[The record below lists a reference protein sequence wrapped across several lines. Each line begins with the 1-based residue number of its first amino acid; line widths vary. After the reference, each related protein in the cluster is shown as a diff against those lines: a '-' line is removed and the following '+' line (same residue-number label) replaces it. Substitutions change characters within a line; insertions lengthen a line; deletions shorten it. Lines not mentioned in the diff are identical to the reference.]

1 LHNKSTMSYRV
12 LFHVGPCFPGTPHM
26 NQNPFRRWTIMIAQ
40 PQPLIEVFAEIP
52 DFRRHRGKRPPLP
65 AILSLA
71 CCAML
76 CGYRSYSAIAEW
88 GRNYG
93 GRIAQ
98 ALGFTHN
105 TPCAATL
112 HTVFRHVD
120 RDALEATLG
129 AWAEGVIV
137 STPAAPS
144 AGEAAVALDGKTL
157 RGSSKQG
164 APGVH
169 LLSALSHHLGL
180 TLAQQAVDDKT
191 NEITQVETVLRQLV
205 LPGRV
210 LTMDALLTQRHVA
223 QTIVDAGGDYV
234 MIVKNNQL
242 QLRADIEL
250 VFTLPPAG
258 DRQES
263 SRTVDIGHGRIEQR
277 NITSSEALVGYS
289 DWPGLAQVFAVG
301 RHVITQK
308 TGKERAEVVYG
319 ITSLRPERAT
329 PERLLDLV
337 RGHWQIENKSHW
349 VRDVTFDEDR
359 SQVRCG
365 NIPHV
370 MAALRNTAI
379 GLLRWAGHTNIAAAC
394 RRLAAQPAQALAL
407 IGIEFEN

>member
-1 LHNKSTMSYRV
+1 
-12 LFHVGPCFPGTPHM
+12 M
-26 NQNPFRRWTIMIAQ
+26 NQNPSLRWTLMIAQ

-52 DFRRHRGKRPPLP
+52 DFRRCRGKRHPLP

-93 GRIAQ
+93 AGMAH

-120 RDALEATLG
+120 RDVVEAKLG
-129 AWAEGVIV
+129 AWAEGIVI
-137 STPAAPS
+137 STPAAP
-144 AGEAAVALDGKTL
+144 AADQAALALDGKTL
-157 RGSSKQG
+157 RGSRKQG

-191 NEITQVETVLRQLV
+191 NEITQVETLLGQLV
-205 LPGRV
+205 LQDRV
-210 LTMDALLTQRHVA
+210 VTMDALLTQRHVA
-223 QTIVDAGGDYV
+223 QTIVEQGGDYV
-234 MIVKNNQL
+234 MIVKENQP
-242 QLRADIEL
+242 QLHADIEL
-250 VFTLPPAG
+250 VFTLPPVG
-258 DRQES
+258 DRQETA
-263 SRTVDIGHGRIEQR
+263 RTVDSGHGRIEQR
-277 NITSSEALVGYS
+277 NITTSEALVGYS
-289 DWPGLAQVFAVG
+289 DWPGLAQVFEVG
-301 RHVITQK
+301 RHVITPK

-319 ITSLRPERAT
+319 VTSLRPERAT
-329 PERLLDLV
+329 PERLLELV
-337 RGHWQIENKSHW
+337 RGHWSIENKSHW

-370 MAALRNTAI
+370 MAALRNTTI

-394 RRLAAQPAQALAL
+394 RRLAAQPVQALAL
-407 IGIEFEN
+407 IGIAVEN

>member
-1 LHNKSTMSYRV
+1 
-12 LFHVGPCFPGTPHM
+12 
-26 NQNPFRRWTIMIAQ
+26 MIAQ

-52 DFRRHRGKRPPLP
+52 DFRRCRGKRHPLP

-76 CGYRSYSAIAEW
+76 CGYRSDSAIAEW

-93 GRIAQ
+93 AGMAH

-120 RDALEATLG
+120 RDAVEKTLG
-129 AWAEGVIV
+129 AWAESVVV

-144 AGEAAVALDGKTL
+144 VGEAAVALDGKTL
-157 RGSSKQG
+157 RGSRKQG

-180 TLAQQAVDDKT
+180 TLAQQAVDAKT

-205 LPGRV
+205 LKDRV
-210 LTMDALLTQRHVA
+210 VTMDALLTQRHIA
-223 QTIVDAGGDYV
+223 QTIVDQGGDYV
-234 MIVKNNQL
+234 MIVKENQP

-250 VFTLPPAG
+250 VFMLPPAG
-258 DRQES
+258 DRQETA
-263 SRTVDIGHGRIEQR
+263 RTVDIGHGRIEQR
-277 NITSSEALVGYS
+277 NITTSEALVGYS
-289 DWPGLAQVFAVG
+289 DWPGLAQVFELG
-301 RHVITQK
+301 RDVIIQK
-308 TGKERAEVVYG
+308 TGQERVEVVYG
-319 ITSLRPERAT
+319 VTSLSPERAT
-329 PERLLDLV
+329 PERVLALV

-370 MAALRNTAI
+370 MAALRNTTI

-407 IGIEFEN
+407 IGIELEN

>member
-1 LHNKSTMSYRV
+1 
-12 LFHVGPCFPGTPHM
+12 
-26 NQNPFRRWTIMIAQ
+26 MISQ

-52 DFRRHRGKRPPLP
+52 DFRRRQGTRHPLP

-93 GRIAQ
+93 TGMAR

-105 TPCAATL
+105 TPCATTL
-112 HTVFRHVD
+112 HTVFGRLN
-120 RDALEATLG
+120 REALEAKLG
-129 AWAEGVIV
+129 AWAERVV
-137 STPAAPS
+137 ASTPPAPS
-144 AGEAAVALDGKTL
+144 AGQAAVAPDGKTL
-157 RGSSKQG
+157 RGSRKQG

-180 TLAQQAVDDKT
+180 TLGQVAVDAKT

-205 LPGRV
+205 LKDRV
-210 LTMDALLTQRHVA
+210 FTMDALLTQRHVA
-223 QTIVDAGGDYV
+223 QTIVDGGGDYV
-234 MIVKNNQL
+234 MIVKNNQP
-242 QLRADIEL
+242 QLHADIAL

-263 SRTVDIGHGRIEQR
+263 ARTVDIGHGRIEQR
-277 NITSSEALVGYS
+277 TITTSEALVGYS
-289 DWPGLAQVFAVG
+289 DWPGLAQVFELG

-308 TGKERAEVVYG
+308 TAKERAEVVYG
-319 ITSLRPERAT
+319 VTSLSPERAT
-329 PERLLDLV
+329 PGRVLELV
-337 RGHWQIENKSHW
+337 RGHWHIENKSHW

-359 SQVRCG
+359 SQVRWG
-365 NIPHV
+365 NIPQV
-370 MAALRNTAI
+370 MAAFRNTAI
-379 GLLRWAGHTNIAAAC
+379 GLLRWTDYTNIAAAC
-394 RRLAAQPAQALAL
+394 RLLAAQPAQALAL

>member
-1 LHNKSTMSYRV
+1 MGSCL
-12 LFHVGPCFPGTPHM
+12 PGTPRM
-26 NQNPFRRWTIMIAQ
+26 NQNPSLRWTLMIAQ

-52 DFRRHRGKRPPLP
+52 DFRRCRGKRHPLP

-93 GRIAQ
+93 AGMAH

-112 HTVFRHVD
+112 HTVLRHVD
-120 RDALEATLG
+120 RDEVEGKLG
-129 AWAEGVIV
+129 AWAEGVVV
-137 STPAAPS
+137 STPGAPS

-157 RGSSKQG
+157 RGSRKQG

-191 NEITQVETVLRQLV
+191 NEITQVETLLGQLV
-205 LPGRV
+205 LQDRV
-210 LTMDALLTQRHVA
+210 VTMDALLTQRHVA
-223 QTIVDAGGDYV
+223 QTIVEQGGDYV
-234 MIVKNNQL
+234 MIVKENQP
-242 QLRADIEL
+242 QLHADIEL
-250 VFTLPPAG
+250 VFTLPPVG
-258 DRQES
+258 DRQETA
-263 SRTVDIGHGRIEQR
+263 RTVDSGHGRIEQR
-277 NITSSEALVGYS
+277 NITTSEALVGYS
-289 DWPGLAQVFAVG
+289 DWPGLAQVFEVG
-301 RHVITQK
+301 RHVITPK
-308 TGKERAEVVYG
+308 TGQERAEMVYG
-319 ITSLRPERAT
+319 VTSLSPEQAD
-329 PERLLDLV
+329 PGRLLELV
-337 RGHWQIENKSHW
+337 RGHWGIENKSHW

-365 NIPHV
+365 NIPQV

-379 GLLRWAGHTNIAAAC
+379 GLLRWAGYTNIAAAC
-394 RRLAAQPAQALAL
+394 RRLAAQPVQALAL
-407 IGIEFEN
+407 IGITLEN

>member
-1 LHNKSTMSYRV
+1 
-12 LFHVGPCFPGTPHM
+12 
-26 NQNPFRRWTIMIAQ
+26 MIAQ
-40 PQPLIEVFAEIP
+40 PRPLIEVLAEIP
-52 DFRRHRGKRPPLP
+52 DLRSRRGKRHPLSSML
-65 AILSLA
+65 AMA

-76 CGYRSYSAIAEW
+76 CGYRSYSALAEG

-93 GRIAQ
+93 TGIAQ

-112 HTVFRHVD
+112 HTIFRQVD
-120 RDALEATLG
+120 RDDLEARLG
-129 AWAEGVIV
+129 TWAESVVV
-137 STPAAPS
+137 STPAAS
-144 AGEAAVALDGKTL
+144 AGEVAVALDGKTL
-157 RGSSKQG
+157 RGSQKQG

-169 LLSALSHHLGL
+169 LLSALSHHVGL
-180 TLAQQAVDDKT
+180 TLTQQAVDAKT

-205 LPGRV
+205 LKDRV
-210 LTMDALLTQRHVA
+210 VTMDALLTQRHVA
-223 QTIVDAGGDYV
+223 QAIVDEGGDYV
-234 MIVKNNQL
+234 MIVKENQP

-258 DRQES
+258 DRQETA
-263 SRTVDIGHGRIEQR
+263 RTVDIGHGRIEQR
-277 NITSSEALVGYS
+277 NITTSEALVGYS
-289 DWPGLAQVFAVG
+289 TWPGLAQVFELG
-301 RHVITQK
+301 RHVIIQK
-308 TGKERAEVVYG
+308 TGQERVEVVYG
-319 ITSLRPERAT
+319 VTSLSSERAT
-329 PERLLDLV
+329 PGRVLDLV
-337 RGHWQIENKSHW
+337 RGHWSIENKSHW

-365 NIPHV
+365 SIPQV